1 MKSNVLGKR
10 YAGALIAIG
19 RRDGQFERYGKELS
33 AALQMLQSGNNWAS
47 FSSPLLPIAAK
58 VQIVDEL
65 SKRNGWS
72 KTLTNFLKV
81 LVERKR
87 INVLPSIVDAYIELA
102 DDAAN
107 RIHATVESAAPL
119 DDATRSRLTQKLVGT
134 IGKQVIL
141 DSNVNPSLIGGVK
154 VKVGSQVIDGTIRG
168 QLSRVKDFLMKD

>member
-19 RRDGQFERYGKELS
+19 RKDGQFERYGKELS
-33 AALQMLQSGNNWAS
+33 AALQMLKSGNNWAS
-47 FSSPLLPIAAK
+47 FSSPLLPIDAK

-65 SKRNGWS
+65 SKRSGWS

-102 DDAAN
+102 DEAAN
-107 RIHATVESAAPL
+107 RIHASVESAAPL
-119 DDATRSRLTQKLVGT
+119 DDATQSRLTQKLVGKL
-134 IGKQVIL
+134 GKQVIL
-141 DSNVNPSLIGGVK
+141 DANVDPSLLGGVK